1 MTRTQLVNWIWGEPQ
16 PKQVKPN
23 LMVDYYAIRLQRLT
37 RLREIA
43 KDYASQSNDLSKLAQ
58 ANRLIS
64 ELTQRIQS
72 RYVWKA

>member
-1 MTRTQLVNWIWGEPQ
+1 MTRTQLINFVFGEEK

-23 LMVDYYAIRLQRLT
+23 LMIDYYSIRLQRLT

-64 ELTQRIQS
+64 ELTERIS
-72 RYVWKA
+72 RRYVWKA